1 MVAVAL
7 VAGEQAAGRHRH
19 AVVRDGVV
27 CTPPS
32 SAGALAGITQD
43 TVLRLAGDLGLTVRR
58 ESLLRADLYAADE
71 VFMSGT
77 AAGVVPVRSVDDRE
91 LPATGRV
98 SGKISAAFTA
108 VVNGEDERYRHWLTP
123 VRVEE
128 PARLS

>member
-1 MVAVAL
+1 M
-7 VAGEQAAGRHRH
+7 
-19 AVVRDGVV
+19 VRDGVV

-108 VVNGEDERYRHWLTP
+108 VVNGED
-123 VRVEE
+123 
-128 PARLS
+128 